1 MQAAV
6 SGGATSTARGHTSSN
21 DNTTTTGVLPRPSS
35 SSSAPPPLFSQ
46 NRNPSPLIFMNH
58 TPRTTPAS
66 TTTIVTPSTRTR
78 STSAE
83 LLYEDGAPPAPS
95 SSSSSQPA
103 DVEHVHLLEGRDPDT
118 ADHHRPQ
125 RGRKNGPFPT
135 NDDED
140 SSSPHSSSSSSRDR
154 SGAGS
159 LCWWS
164 LPDPP
169 FWGPETSATTRP
181 PTAVARK
188 PLTVDT
194 SVAGGADRRPS
205 LPIQSLSEVRPAA
218 ATRDRRFSWEELGPQ
233 TQQTQTTKKGGVGQ
247 QGGGRKRAMKM
258 PPPVTVPPPPQ
269 QQQQPRVEQA
279 GGQGQGQYT
288 RFDLA
293 DFLRNTG
300 PEMGGLGVLPG
311 VVGGGGT
318 AGRRGGAGAGGGG
331 SARKH
336 RSALRFLGYKRRKS
350 LAERVGTVEG

>member
-95 SSSSSQPA
+95 SSSSQPA

-140 SSSPHSSSSSSRDR
+140 SSSPHSSSSSRDR

-159 LCWWS
+159 PCWWS